1 MKVIISQ
8 NMANSL
14 LNHFAFES
22 QLNSY
27 KKFTKK
33 YKGVISSCSE
43 RRIIFVLVFF
53 SGVLRPVLPLL
64 LILFDGEALNK
75 VKADKTMK
83 N

>member
-1 MKVIISQ
+1 
-8 NMANSL
+8 MANSL

-22 QLNSY
+22 QLNSFI
-27 KKFTKK
+27 KHLQRNIKVLFPHVVKE
-33 YKGVISSCSE
+33 G
-43 RRIIFVLVFF
+43 LVFF